1 MLLLSTKDL
10 ALASVAIGLHPQC
23 CMRDHDSSPSSS
35 HAMTD
40 VMRAVEHRNTD
51 MEVMK
56 SRSSAVKDTVPQ
68 HALLPGHGTWAVAM

>member
-1 MLLLSTKDL
+1 
-10 ALASVAIGLHPQC
+10 
-23 CMRDHDSSPSSS
+23 
-35 HAMTD
+35 MTD

-68 HALLPGHGTWAVAM
+68 HALLPGHGTWAVAMQYMV